1 MKKAIWIDKV
11 TVTDPETQL
20 PVDIEIYKHKNGGM
34 FGIDSSYLDQCFDD
48 DEDIVIP
55 DPFSN
60 NDNNVQFVTLL

>member
-34 FGIDSSYLDQCFDD
+34 FGIDSSFIEQVID
-48 DEDIVIP
+48 DEDDVIP
-55 DPFSN
+55 DPFSDMTDVQGLFL
-60 NDNNVQFVTLL
+60 NDH